1 MPESKPP
8 MTRGKKIEEMI
19 FVTIPQIISGC
30 LFLIGVV
37 INIVNVIGRY
47 VFHKPV
53 YWAEETLIFMV
64 IWMVF
69 MLAGSVTYRGGH
81 LNMDLV
87 YSILPRSMKLIVNVA
102 VAVAI
107 IVCPLFV
114 AYEASKVVALQ
125 YNTHGV
131 TAGTEI
137 PLVIPTAALV
147 FGFAFMSLAG
157 LARFR
162 SYVTSGS
169 KFD

>member
-8 MTRGKKIEEMI
+8 VTKEKRIEELI
-19 FVTIPQIISGC
+19 FVTIPQVISGWM
-30 LFLIGVV
+30 FLVAVI

-47 VFHKPV
+47 VFHKPL

-69 MLAGSVTYRGGH
+69 MLAGSVTYRGAH

-87 YSILPRSMKLIVNVA
+87 YSILPRSMKRVVNIA
-102 VAVAI
+102 VAAAL

-114 AYEASKVVALQ
+114 AYEASLVVALQ
-125 YNTHGV
+125 YRNHGV

-147 FGFAFMSLAG
+147 FGFAFISFAALV
-157 LARFR
+157 RFR
-162 SYVTSGS
+162 SYVIAGS